1 MYIIDD
7 IYIHLCSVLENKVYF
22 SKSSSGGDD
31 DCASSGYRSYSIH
44 VHWVSEGCTKNELC
58 LKSLN

>member
-31 DCASSGYRSYSIH
+31 DCASSGYRSYSIR
-44 VHWVSEGCTKNELC
+44 VHWVS
-58 LKSLN
+58 

>member
-22 SKSSSGGDD
+22 SNSGGGDD
-31 DCASSGYRSYSIH
+31 CDSSGCRSYSIH
-44 VHWVSEGCTKNELC
+44 VHWVSEGCTKDHIVSN
-58 LKSLN
+58 KFN